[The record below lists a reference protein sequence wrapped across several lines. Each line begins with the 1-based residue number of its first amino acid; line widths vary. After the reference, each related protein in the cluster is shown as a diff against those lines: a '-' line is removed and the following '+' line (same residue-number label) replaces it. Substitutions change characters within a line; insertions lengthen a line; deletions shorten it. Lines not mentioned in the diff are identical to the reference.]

1 MFRLFLSS
9 SQLRVVAYDS
19 ANPSQR
25 ATATVAVQMSRN
37 EFGPVFSR
45 AIYPVDV
52 VESWSLGQHVVQA
65 SQPHY
70 PLPQKIRSTLP
81 HPYKPSGVAW

>member
-1 MFRLFLSS
+1 MFVFLSS

-70 PLPQKIRSTLP
+70 PLSQKIRSTLP